1 MRLKATWTSTA
12 LIRQGIDYM
21 AIERYRYGAGRVEKV
36 ESFKS
41 ATA

>member
-1 MRLKATWTSTA
+1 
-12 LIRQGIDYM
+12 M
-21 AIERYRYGAGRVEKV
+21 AIERYRYAAGRVERV

>member
-1 MRLKATWTSTA
+1 LDVEA
-12 LIRQGIDYM
+12 LVRQGIDNV

>member
-1 MRLKATWTSTA
+1 
-12 LIRQGIDYM
+12 M
-21 AIERYRYGAGRVEKV
+21 AIERYRYAAGRVEKV